1 MVLSTLFGCS
11 GFFGAP
17 LVSADVRP
25 AREVRHGN
33 LQIIENKRDGAAV
46 RQRVIANLGRADELA
61 PPARS
66 PRSSPR
72 EPSSPT
78 KCCSSQVLLTN
89 ALDGDAKAAVDCGR
103 MKSRADAFGQIRERP
118 GIGAVLDDL
127 LTDREFECL
136 HHDDAG
142 QLTGR
147 RPRADPR
154 SLSFGSLGDQIA
166 ASLSPFPRAV

>member
-1 MVLSTLFGCS
+1 MFVRLEKS
-11 GFFGAP
+11 GQ
-17 LVSADVRP
+17 
-25 AREVRHGN
+25 HGH

-46 RQRVIANLGRADELA
+46 RQRVIANLGRADDLA

-78 KCCSSQVLLTN
+78 KCCSSQLLLTN
-89 ALDGDAKAAVDCGR
+89 ALDGDAKARCGLR
-103 MKSRADAFGQIRERP
+103 RIESRADAFGRIRERP
-118 GIGAVLDDL
+118 GIGAVLYDL
-127 LTDREFECL
+127 LPDREFECL

-142 QLTGR
+142 RLTGR